1 MIILTALLLM
11 GGLKT
16 NTVFAQS
23 PEFAISPAASGAY
36 LRGVAA
42 AGENDWKSAIK
53 YFGQAWSEARTWPD
67 VLYNIGYSHQQN
79 GGHELIAIAW
89 YQAYLTTSP
98 AADDADQVREWI
110 VELEVKVE
118 LRVKSLINKIK
129 KISSMNISSLQDYS
143 VIDNLAGI
151 LAKLADIDGARE
163 EIEHTNYEYT
173 KAAANAEIAISLA
186 RAGDISEAK
195 KTALLTNDNIIA
207 YTEIVR
213 AQAENGDI
221 VGARETISLCNDD
234 DPYGIINM
242 EIVVALADNGDIAGA
257 RETALLWFADDPYYL
272 MMAYVEIGMSCTRAG
287 NTTGYSESIALAR
300 EAAVQI
306 TDEIWQQ
313 DFAYEFIAEA
323 QAKAGDS
330 AEANENVARIT
341 DEERKSSAYQ
351 SITEFQ
357 IMAKEIAFWADLR
370 TRVKEANEIES
381 WTNLASRRL
390 KRFAIVVDWQKWL
403 EELEDKDNTDNIF
416 WFLVTGADNL
426 AEGLEEI
433 RNMETRWQGKRAIH
447 KFQEYRPTTLLED
460 HTDSVETLMFHPD
473 GKRVISAGFDRTIR
487 IWNLDSLNEVQ
498 TLSGH
503 IDWIHCLALHPDL
516 NRFAT
521 AGGDETIRFWNL
533 ESSSNEWQLPS
544 SNNVVSFL
552 SIHPDGKRFFE
563 GGGDNIVR
571 IRDIKTGDLIQEF
584 KGFEGKIQSGAMSS
598 DGTILAAGD
607 WDGNIRVWEVE
618 TGNELMAFK
627 GHHYIIHSIAFSP
640 DGNRFCSAG
649 DGTVKVWNLKSGE
662 LEATF
667 SGDGQIVDQA
677 VFSPDGEKIIFV
689 EIDGII
695 RICDLELQKVVFN
708 LVGHA
713 TPVNCI
719 AISPNGRKIVSGDL
733 DGKIYL
739 WDWPVELQ

>member
-1 MIILTALLLM
+1 MIILAALLLM

-23 PEFAISPAASGAY
+23 PEFTISPAASGAY

-42 AGENDWKSAIK
+42 AGENDWESAIK
-53 YFGQAWSEARTWPD
+53 YFSQAWSEARTWPD
-67 VLYNIGYSHQQN
+67 VLYNLGYSHQQN

-98 AADDADQVREWI
+98 AACDADQVREWI

-118 LRVKSLINKIK
+118 LRVRSLIKKIK
-129 KISSMNISSLQDYS
+129 KITSLNISSLQDYS

-151 LAKLADIDGARE
+151 LAKLGDIDGARE
-163 EIEHTNYEYT
+163 EIEHANSEYT
-173 KAAANAEIAISLA
+173 KAAANAAIAISQA
-186 RAGDISEAK
+186 RAGDIREAK
-195 KTALLTNDNIIA
+195 KTSLLTDDHIIA
-207 YTEIVR
+207 YTEIVK

-221 VGARETISLCNDD
+221 DGARETISLSNNDTD
-234 DPYGIINM
+234 EIINM
-242 EIVVALADNGDIAGA
+242 EIVVAQANNGDIVGA
-257 RETALLWFADDPYYL
+257 RDTALLWFADDPYYL
-272 MMAYVEIGMSCTRAG
+272 MMAYVEIAMSCTRAG
-287 NTTGYSESIALAR
+287 NITGYSESIALAR
-300 EAAVQI
+300 AAAVQI

-323 QAKAGDS
+323 QAKADDS

-370 TRVKEANEIES
+370 TRVKETDEIES

-390 KRFAIVVDWQKWL
+390 KGFAIVGDWQKWL
-403 EELEDKDNTDNIF
+403 EELEDKDNAYNIF

-426 AEGLEEI
+426 AEGLEDI
-433 RNMETRWQGKRAIH
+433 RNMETRWQGKRTIH
-447 KFQEYRPTTLLED
+447 KFQEYRPTTQLEY
-460 HTDSVETLMFHPD
+460 HTDSVNTLMFHPD
-473 GKRVISAGFDRTIR
+473 GKRVISAGSDRTIR
-487 IWNLDSLNEVQ
+487 ICDLGSINDVQ

-516 NRFAT
+516 NIFAT

-533 ESSSNEWQLPS
+533 ESNSNEWQLPS
-544 SNNVVSFL
+544 FNNVVLFL

-571 IRDIKTGDLIQEF
+571 IRDIKTGDLMQEF
-584 KGFEGKIQSGAMSS
+584 KGLEGKIQSGTLSP
-598 DGTILAAGD
+598 DGKTLVSGD

-649 DGTVKVWNLKSGE
+649 DGNVKIWNLKSGE

-667 SGDGQIVDQA
+667 SGDGQIVHQA

-689 EIDGII
+689 ELDGII
-695 RICDLELQKVVFN
+695 RICDLGLQEVVFN
-708 LVGHA
+708 LVGH
-713 TPVNCI
+713 TTSVHSI

-733 DGKIYL
+733 EGKIYL
-739 WDWPVELQ
+739 WDWPGGLQ